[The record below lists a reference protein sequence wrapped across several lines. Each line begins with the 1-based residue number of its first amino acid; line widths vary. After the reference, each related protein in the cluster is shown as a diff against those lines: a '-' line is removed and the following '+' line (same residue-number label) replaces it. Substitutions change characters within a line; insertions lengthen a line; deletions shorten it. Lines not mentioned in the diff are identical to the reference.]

1 MILFI
6 DPEYLKNN
14 TFLNGSVEDSYLRPA
29 MNLAQDKWISPYLGD
44 NLYSKLKT
52 DVENSTLTGDYLT
65 LVRDYIRPAL
75 AWWTVVEY
83 MPNALNKIDNSGIV
97 QRTSEDVQPASSAD
111 ATRLQEQAR
120 QSAHYYTE
128 IMWRY
133 LCHNSDLFDEYSENT
148 NEQRHPIRFKS
159 SYNGMTVSRGHGYHV
174 PKIPRDW
181 IYGDE

>member
-83 MPNALNKIDNSGIV
+83 IPNALNKIDNSGVV
-97 QRTSEDVQPASSAD
+97 QRTSEDVQPASSVD

-159 SYNGMTVSRGHGYHV
+159 SYNGMTVS
-174 PKIPRDW
+174 
-181 IYGDE
+181 